1 MHPRHTLHS
10 LWFWL
15 LAAVALLHLSGCA
28 VTVDRDDAARIAG
41 KTYVVTGASS
51 GFGRG
56 IAVKLGS
63 LRANVVLAA
72 RRTELLQEVAAQ
84 VTAAGGNA
92 LVVTTDVAKP
102 EDMRRLAEAA
112 VARFGRV
119 DVWINNAGVGAIGR
133 FEDIPVE
140 DHSRLVDVNLKG
152 VIYGSHAALRLFRGQ
167 GYGSL
172 VNMGSVDSEVP
183 HAYQASYSA
192 TKAGI
197 LSLGR
202 VLNEELRLAGQRAIS
217 VSTVLPWAADTPF
230 WDHAANYTGRRQ
242 GFLAMDDPQIV
253 VDAVVW
259 VSLHP
264 REELPVGG
272 KAGAAYTSHRI
283 FANVTERITG
293 NIAHREQMEG
303 PVAVPPTSGSVH
315 QPMPTGRGVEGGVR
329 ERMRQEDAVRG
340 SAGK

>member
-1 MHPRHTLHS
+1 MHPRRAFRSIVLV
-10 LWFWL
+10 LFAM
-15 LAAVALLHLSGCA
+15 LAACQLAGCA
-28 VTVDRDDAARIAG
+28 TSIQADDAARVAG

-56 IAVKLGS
+56 IALKLGS

-84 VTAAGGNA
+84 VTAAGGTA

-102 EDMRRLAEAA
+102 EEMRRLADSA

-152 VIYGSHAALRLFRGQ
+152 VIYGSHAALRLFRAQ
-167 GYGSL
+167 GHGAL
-172 VNMGSVDSEVP
+172 INMGSVDSEVP

-192 TKAGI
+192 TKAGV

-202 VLNEELRLAGQRAIS
+202 VLNEELRLGGHRAIS

-230 WDHAANYTGRRQ
+230 WEHAATYSGSTPR
-242 GFLAMDDPQIV
+242 FAAMDDPQIV

-272 KAGAAYTSHRI
+272 KAAAAYTSHRI
-283 FANVTERITG
+283 FSNLTERITG
-293 NIAHREQMEG
+293 NIAHRYQMDSASPRPSTPG
-303 PVAVPPTSGSVH
+303 ALH
-315 QPMPTGRGVEGGVR
+315 QPMQSGRGVEGGVR

-340 SAGK
+340 RP